1 MSIAV
6 ALLQGALGGAFV
18 VILFLVLLGGGLLL
32 VVVFG
37 GRVAPAEGA
46 DRRGLGRSLFPARA
60 LCVVGVSFAVV
71 GAFFVE
77 IAIDV
82 LGMILGAVGYY
93 LGSRVFGAVV
103 IILSVVTLFIGLL
116 AGQGVIPGSY
126 DEIVNGYMQ
135 PSSGK

>member
-18 VILFLVLLGGGLLL
+18 VILFFILLGGGLLL

-37 GRVAPAEGA
+37 GRVSPTEGA
-46 DRRGLGRSLFPARA
+46 DRRLGRSLFPARA

-71 GAFFVE
+71 GALFVE
-77 IAIDV
+77 IATDV
-82 LGMILGAVGYY
+82 LGMILGALGYY

-103 IILSVVTLFIGLL
+103 IILSVITLFIGLF